1 MKEIKL
7 RVRHKNIEQRIQLYT
22 YYTGE
27 ARKEVGLPE
36 RLAAKIQASSD
47 DEAQLTDHIETA
59 IAELGTFISQHF
71 TNCHIEKI
79 NEGDS
84 NETIYKFTTIVPEN
98 FPRTA
103 LGLIEQSM
111 ENYTI
116 KRTLQQWLQQH
127 RPEESGIPAGEAQ
140 TLAYQLREFLTLRT
154 KPCIESERPNNII
167 EL

>member
-7 RVRHKNIEQRIQLYT
+7 RVRHKNIEQRIQLFT

-27 ARKEVGLPE
+27 ARKEAGLPE

-59 IAELGTFISQHF
+59 ITELGTYISQYF
-71 TNCHIEKI
+71 TSCYTEKI

-84 NETIYKFTTIVPEN
+84 NETIYKFTTIVPES
-98 FPRTA
+98 FPQTA
-103 LGLIEQSM
+103 LGQIEQSM
-111 ENYTI
+111 ESYI
-116 KRTLQQWLQQH
+116 VKRTLQQWLQQH
-127 RPEESGIPAGEAQ
+127 HPEESGIPAGEAQ
-140 TLAYQLREFLTLRT
+140 TLAFQLRELFTLRT